1 LIQRYEIEYSIKL
14 KNTIDDFIKKNIKSQ
29 QYYNLKEKRLIK
41 FIHYV
46 ILINI
51 IIDIEDRRGKKYYLV
66 TLFQ

>member
-41 FIHYV
+41 FIYYV